1 MKIKYHHFW
10 KKSNFLKGLRADI
23 LTVWLLYTF
32 WTGVSPFGL
41 LLWQAIWHAS
51 DLVSFSLAHRHAKRR
66 YCTVRPDAFNRN
78 RRNFC
83 VWACFIKNLNEAFS
97 ISRKSIFN
105 SVGHLTFALAPTHVQ
120 NIYPKSL
127 FVPRKVRKMFL
138 TQIWVLPTTQ
148 QNSEFFTHY
157 FRVYNLES

>member
-1 MKIKYHHFW
+1 MDRCNIFW
-10 KKSNFLKGLRADI
+10 HTTVAGESDI
-23 LTVWLLYTF
+23 HLTLSAYAWY
-32 WTGVSPFGL
+32 
-41 LLWQAIWHAS
+41 I
-51 DLVSFSLAHRHAKRR
+51 RHAKRR
-66 YCTVRPDAFNRN
+66 YCTVWPDAFYRN

-97 ISRKSIFN
+97 ISLKSIFN